1 MSEDFQMDVEGNLG
15 PVAQSQTTFAHG
27 QNSGFQAFQWGHN
40 PLFTASAYEQEQPLD
55 DQQLPPGEAGSSSI
69 PPSVVASIPMYGGTQ
84 ISGSERIPAKMHIR
98 RPGRDNWSYIGR
110 VGIYQELSHKTP
122 IVVVRLQSND
132 KTVTTFTEH
141 SNISVDKRGN
151 FIVVASVEPAGVISY
166 SLHAQTN
173 NDALRLLESIEL
185 AAYKL
190 GSITGNENRS
200 QVKLRKRIEKTIKDD
215 RRRRHKRRKE
225 DDALVAMLD
234 GTTLEHP
241 APVQ

>member
-1 MSEDFQMDVEGNLG
+1 
-15 PVAQSQTTFAHG
+15 
-27 QNSGFQAFQWGHN
+27 
-40 PLFTASAYEQEQPLD
+40 
-55 DQQLPPGEAGSSSI
+55 
-69 PPSVVASIPMYGGTQ
+69 
-84 ISGSERIPAKMHIR
+84 
-98 RPGRDNWSYIGR
+98 
-110 VGIYQELSHKTP
+110 
-122 IVVVRLQSND
+122 
-132 KTVTTFTEH
+132 
-141 SNISVDKRGN
+141 
-151 FIVVASVEPAGVISY
+151 
-166 SLHAQTN
+166 TN

>member
-1 MSEDFQMDVEGNLG
+1 MSEDFQMDVEGALSA
-15 PVAQSQTTFAHG
+15 VAQSQTSFAHG
-27 QNSGFQAFQWGHN
+27 QNSGFAAFQWSQN
-40 PLFTASAYEQEQPLD
+40 PGFAASIYQQEQPLS
-55 DQQLPPGEAGSSSI
+55 DQQHQPSEVGVSSI
-69 PPSVVASIPMYGGTQ
+69 PPGVVASMPIHEVGGD
-84 ISGSERIPAKMHIR
+84 RIPAKMHIR

-132 KTVTTFTEH
+132 KTVTTFSEH

-151 FIVVASVEPAGVISY
+151 FIVVAAVEPAGVISY

-185 AAYKL
+185 AAYKI
-190 GSITGNENRS
+190 GSIAGTENRQ
-200 QVKLRKRIEKTIKDD
+200 QVKMRKRIEKTIKDD
-215 RRRRHKRRKE
+215 RRRRHRRRKE

-234 GTTLEHP
+234 STSLEQTT